1 MNQQFKSLL
10 VKATYL
16 IAWIAGAFTV
26 YDPTLIETAV
36 QSGGVGFVPAF
47 QYIRYTYP
55 VLLILIYFFPI
66 SATKA
71 EFENSLDQ
79 YGRVLAALSFAF
91 LVPAS
96 FLGILGFILSPI
108 LFLNWLFV
116 ITLGVD
122 GVTVLLVSMFLTVVA
137 IYVAANLINKR

>member
-1 MNQQFKSLL
+1 MKQKVKSLI

-16 IAWIAGAFTV
+16 IAWIAGAFRV

-36 QSGGVGFVPAF
+36 QSGNAGFVPVF

-55 VLLILIYFFPI
+55 ALLILICLFPI

-91 LVPAS
+91 LAPA
-96 FLGILGFILSPI
+96 FFVGIFGFIISPI
-108 LFLNWLFV
+108 LLLHWLLV
-116 ITLGVD
+116 IVLGVD
-122 GVTVLLVSMFLTVVA
+122 GVNFFVGSMLVAVFAMIVA
-137 IYVAANLINKR
+137 INLVDKR